1 MKKILFL
8 LIALAFSFAAP
19 ANAQQNQQLRRSR
32 SIFLYPEF
40 QKAKIRQSFGRFV
53 EAEANIYLKDA
64 SLVYKENGKIMR
76 AYTKGIFGVT
86 FADTA
91 EYVKVDSVMARVVAK
106 KGFNSLLCKT
116 TVNMARYREEESGG
130 SGMDFFEMSD
140 FNVFMNMN
148 DDQRDDDLG
157 IPLQDKYYFSVKGF
171 IVPANESDFKK
182 SMNPAKEAQFKELMK
197 DRFWSWRDP
206 KSLQMLLD
214 FLPEK

>member
-171 IVPANESDFKK
+171 IVPAN
-182 SMNPAKEAQFKELMK
+182 
-197 DRFWSWRDP
+197 
-206 KSLQMLLD
+206 
-214 FLPEK
+214 

>member
-182 SMNPAKEAQFKELMK
+182 NMDPAKEAQFKELMK

>member
-106 KGFNSLLCKT
+106 GLQLAALQNNGQHGALPRRGKRG
-116 TVNMARYREEESGG
+116 
-130 SGMDFFEMSD
+130 
-140 FNVFMNMN
+140 
-148 DDQRDDDLG
+148 LG
-157 IPLQDKYYFSVKGF
+157 HGLF
-171 IVPANESDFKK
+171 
-182 SMNPAKEAQFKELMK
+182 
-197 DRFWSWRDP
+197 
-206 KSLQMLLD
+206 
-214 FLPEK
+214 